1 MRRSRAL
8 YAGVHA
14 CEECPLGL
22 TRAHAVPATVGKG
35 YAPGGIAVIGES
47 PGYAEDKSGKPFTPG
62 KGRPTAGTVLN
73 QVLARI
79 GRGMAREN
87 LLLSYLVRCKP
98 VTRLQDAPE
107 ALPNCEQWTVAE
119 LEHYDPGLVILVGGT
134 AMQTVFGQ
142 TEMISRK
149 RGQARRTGDGHP
161 WGGRLFMPTYH
172 PNAALHNEGLFDTIV
187 GDFAAAYDL
196 WVQTVAF

>member
-1 MRRSRAL
+1 MKRSRAL
-8 YAGVHA
+8 YAQVHA
-14 CEECPLGL
+14 CVECPLGL
-22 TRAHAVPATVGKG
+22 ARNNAVPASVGKG
-35 YAPGGIAVIGES
+35 YSPGGIAVIGES
-47 PGYAEDKSGKPFTPG
+47 PGYAENKSGKPFTAG

-73 QVLARI
+73 QVLGAAN
-79 GRGMAREN
+79 MKRED
-87 LLLSYLVRCKP
+87 LMLSYLVRCKP

-107 ALPNCEQWTVAE
+107 ALPNCDQWTVAE

-149 RGQARRTGDGHP
+149 RGQARRTGDKHP